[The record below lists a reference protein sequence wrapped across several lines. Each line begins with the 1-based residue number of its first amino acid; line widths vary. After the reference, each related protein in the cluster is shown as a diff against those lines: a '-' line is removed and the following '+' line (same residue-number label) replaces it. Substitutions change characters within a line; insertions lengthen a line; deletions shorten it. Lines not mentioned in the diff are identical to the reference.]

1 MEKAREAVD
10 VSNMRVAYAVGM
22 SDVLTK
28 GYEDNTAYKK
38 SGNGDATTYTGY
50 YTTDGKMVATKP
62 TTGYGKATMT
72 GLQGGTPDWP
82 STGFTYTGV
91 AVSSGTAQVVKVV
104 ITPANTVPVA
114 ISWE

>member
-1 MEKAREAVD
+1 
-10 VSNMRVAYAVGM
+10 MRAAYAVGM

-28 GYEDNTAYKK
+28 GCEDTTAYVK
-38 SGNGDATTYTGY
+38 SGTGDAATYTGY

-62 TTGYGKATMT
+62 STGYGKATMT

-91 AVSSGTAQVVKVV
+91 AVSSGTAQVIKVV
-104 ITPANTVPVA
+104 ITPATAVPVA